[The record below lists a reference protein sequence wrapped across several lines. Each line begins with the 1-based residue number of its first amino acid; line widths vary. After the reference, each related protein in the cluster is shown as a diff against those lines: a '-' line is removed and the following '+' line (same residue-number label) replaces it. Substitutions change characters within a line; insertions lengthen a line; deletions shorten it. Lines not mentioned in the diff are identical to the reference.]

1 MVTKTTMWMLTLA
14 VACGATGCQGTAAR
28 STGTCLSGTVIPPL
42 SPVATVSQASGTMSS
57 APLNLGQEPVIPPPA
72 PTAETAATAGLRAI
86 IPPPLAPP
94 ELKSGPASQPA
105 GAHQT
110 ASRPAVAR
118 ADCLPG
124 DQQWRQDLESQT
136 QALQSRLSSVEHELS
151 TTRQSLIAV
160 NGALTSSN
168 QKMAE
173 LNQEVKHWQGT
184 TRQLESEM
192 KRQQE
197 SDLKSLDELSG
208 SLSQLLDRQRALEQG
223 R

>member
-1 MVTKTTMWMLTLA
+1 MV
-14 VACGATGCQGTAAR
+14 
-28 STGTCLSGTVIPPL
+28 S
-42 SPVATVSQASGTMSS
+42 
-57 APLNLGQEPVIPPPA
+57 N
-72 PTAETAATAGLRAI
+72 
-86 IPPPLAPP
+86 
-94 ELKSGPASQPA
+94 
-105 GAHQT
+105 
-110 ASRPAVAR
+110 PAVAS
-118 ADCLPG
+118 ADCLPS
-124 DQQWRQDLESQT
+124 DQQWRKDLESQT
-136 QALQSRLSSVEHELS
+136 QALQSRLSSVEQELT

-184 TRQLESEM
+184 TQQLESEM

-208 SLSQLLDRQRALEQG
+208 TLSQLLDRQRALEQG